1 LQLAAG
7 RPLVSFFRR
16 RYPAIVGIALAT
28 AIGVPF
34 AIRQNAWYEWA
45 NPYWLLLLQ
54 RDEILATGRPSY
66 FIHLSPS
73 GIFYPVN
80 LFYAGFTISVLA
92 YAAVVFPP
100 WLVFCA
106 AITGSAFAAFVGV
119 RWTARALGVGEPIG
133 TTLAALYVMNPQ
145 YVAKL
150 YTRGAWAEFVAVSM
164 ATLLLGSCLRLVTE
178 RHDRVASRAAVWVA
192 ISAAAV
198 AGTHNLTL
206 AIGLPFAAV
215 LTGAH
220 AYSLHRER
228 RAALRACLLPGLAIS
243 MGIGATGIFTIPNL
257 WLSSS
262 TAITSWD
269 YLGQVP
275 DWNTPSAVLR
285 PHLGGSIDRVNEA
298 PSILLLPV
306 AMLIAF
312 RLIPPRNGVS
322 RSPGARPPGTPV
334 VVTAGLLV
342 AAVLLLTTQDS
353 LWSNRSSV
361 LHRIMPEKALLTIQF
376 PSRLTAFFAIAL
388 VVLTASLLASA
399 TERRARRVTNVLI
412 VAAAIWY
419 VALAVAFTA
428 SVDRSQNAGAASITR
443 QSVQA
448 DEVPSSF
455 ASGHQSQ
462 QTQFLLTERG
472 ASIDLP
478 NALAR
483 FDSRGYLERGTT
495 VRAGGRY
502 ATNIVWSPLV
512 RVDGGRILGRDA
524 AGIAVLEVS
533 DARRLRA
540 VPAHPAGV
548 LLGLLMSLGTLTAI
562 AAWLARAAAL
572 RRGKTNGEPDLP
584 GPTRGGLERA
594 RSPAT

>member
-228 RAALRACLLPGLAIS
+228 RAVLRACLLPGLAIS

-342 AAVLLLTTQDS
+342 AALLLLTTQDS
-353 LWSNRSSV
+353 LGPIARACCTESCLRRPCSRSS
-361 LHRIMPEKALLTIQF
+361 F
-376 PSRLTAFFAIAL
+376 P
-388 VVLTASLLASA
+388 
-399 TERRARRVTNVLI
+399 
-412 VAAAIWY
+412 
-419 VALAVAFTA
+419 
-428 SVDRSQNAGAASITR
+428 
-443 QSVQA
+443 
-448 DEVPSSF
+448 
-455 ASGHQSQ
+455 
-462 QTQFLLTERG
+462 
-472 ASIDLP
+472 
-478 NALAR
+478 
-483 FDSRGYLERGTT
+483 
-495 VRAGGRY
+495 
-502 ATNIVWSPLV
+502 
-512 RVDGGRILGRDA
+512 RD
-524 AGIAVLEVS
+524 
-533 DARRLRA
+533 
-540 VPAHPAGV
+540 
-548 LLGLLMSLGTLTAI
+548 
-562 AAWLARAAAL
+562 
-572 RRGKTNGEPDLP
+572 
-584 GPTRGGLERA
+584 
-594 RSPAT
+594 

>member
-1 LQLAAG
+1 LQLVAG
-7 RPLVSFFRR
+7 KPLVSLFRR
-16 RYPAIVGIALAT
+16 HYPAIVGIALAT

-92 YAAVVFPP
+92 YVAVVFPP

-119 RWTARALGVGEPIG
+119 RWTARALGLGEPIG
-133 TTLAALYVMNPQ
+133 TTLAALCVMNPQ

-164 ATLLLGSCLRLVTE
+164 AMLLLGSCLRLVRE
-178 RHDRVASRAAVWVA
+178 RHDQVAGRAAVWVA

-206 AIGLPFAAV
+206 AIGLPFVAV

-220 AYSLHRER
+220 AYSLHREG

-243 MGIGATGIFTIPNL
+243 TGIGATGIFTIPNL

-298 PSILLLPV
+298 PSILLLSV
-306 AMLIAF
+306 AVLVAS
-312 RLIPPRNGVS
+312 RLIRPRNGVN

-342 AAVLLLTTQDS
+342 AALTLLTTQNS

-361 LHRIMPEKALLTIQF
+361 LHRIMPEKVLLTIQF
-376 PSRLTAFFAIAL
+376 PSRLTAFLAIAL
-388 VVLTASLLASA
+388 VVLTASLLAGA
-399 TERRARRVTNVLI
+399 TERRARRATKVLI

-419 VALAVAFTA
+419 VALAVAFTS
-428 SVDRSQNAGAASITR
+428 SVDRSQNTGAASISR
-443 QSVQA
+443 QSVHA
-448 DEVPSSF
+448 EEVPSSF
-455 ASGHQSQ
+455 ASGQQSQ

-472 ASIDLP
+472 APIDRP
-478 NALAR
+478 NAVAR
-483 FDSRGYLERGTT
+483 FDPRGFLERGTT
-495 VRAGGRY
+495 VRAGERY

-512 RVDGGRILGRDA
+512 RIDGGRILGRDA

-533 DARRLRA
+533 DARRLQA

-548 LLGLLMSLGTLTAI
+548 LLGLLVSLGTLTAI
-562 AAWLARAAAL
+562 AAWLARTAVL
-572 RRGKTNGEPDLP
+572 RRGRANGEPNP
-584 GPTRGGLERA
+584 RGPTRGGLERL
-594 RSPAT
+594 RSRVT